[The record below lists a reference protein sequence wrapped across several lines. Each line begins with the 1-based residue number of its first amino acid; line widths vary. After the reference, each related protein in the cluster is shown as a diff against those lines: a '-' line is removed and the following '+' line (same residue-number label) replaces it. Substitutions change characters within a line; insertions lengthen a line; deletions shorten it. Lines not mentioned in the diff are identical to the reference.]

1 MRKKNQAPPDIGRV
15 TFLLLPQTPTMA
27 DRERRVAST
36 ARPGD
41 VVNHAKQKRRTPEE
55 IQAAKQAADLAKIE
69 KAEAAASKTK
79 KGVKRAAAAVADL
92 AAQDEVARATAARP
106 DLVTAQLKRD
116 VVEKTQQAAAKVS
129 KSWGMHSY

>member
-1 MRKKNQAPPDIGRV
+1 
-15 TFLLLPQTPTMA
+15 MA

-41 VVNHAKQKRRTPEE
+41 VINQAKQKRRTPEE
-55 IQAAKQAADLAKIE
+55 VHAAKQVADLAKAE

-79 KGVKRAAAAVADL
+79 KGVKRAAAAVTDL
-92 AAQDEVARATAARP
+92 AAQDERARATAARP

-116 VVEKTQQAAAKVS
+116 VVERAQQAEAKVS
-129 KSWGMHSY
+129 KNLEIAFNTETFYISLQRLADEQQHLADEQ

>member
-1 MRKKNQAPPDIGRV
+1 MRKKNHAPPDIGRV

-27 DRERRVAST
+27 DRERCVAST
-36 ARPGD
+36 ACPGD
-41 VVNHAKQKRRTPEE
+41 VVNHAKQKRQTPEE

-69 KAEAAASKTK
+69 KADAAASKTK

-92 AAQDEVARATAARP
+92 AAQDKVARATAARP

-129 KSWGMHSY
+129 KSWRMHSY